1 MNNAARVI
9 TLFVFL
15 FFVFFNPCSALA
27 DSSGPG
33 DVDDFSDEIMNQ
45 RFDWVITADT
55 TSMKNFLK
63 YQGSE
68 LHPLSKVKV
77 TYRLTSRFGRQRAS
91 FDPVWY
97 EDLWY
102 HECKP
107 VGCRKAHT
115 LGVESGQQGVI
126 HFRQTKDIAENHCAV
141 ANATVR
147 LLLDTGLKSAMLSS
161 VIVPVEIFDLVKGD
175 LGQFNFFPYQIQP
188 DTGISATMHI
198 DLQSEPRGREASL
211 YYFTN

>member
-9 TLFVFL
+9 SLFVFL
-15 FFVFFNPCSALA
+15 FFVFLNPCSAL
-27 DSSGPG
+27 DDPGGPG
-33 DVDDFSDEIMNQ
+33 DVDDFSDETMNQ

-55 TSMKNFLK
+55 TTMKNFLN
-63 YQGSE
+63 YPGSG

-102 HECKP
+102 HDCKP
-107 VGCRKAHT
+107 VGCRKVHT
-115 LGVESGQQGVI
+115 LDVESGQQGVI
-126 HFRQTKDIAENHCAV
+126 HFRQSKDIAQNHCAV

-147 LLLDTGLKSAMLSS
+147 LLLDTGLKSAMLSI
-161 VIVPVEIFDLVKGD
+161 VIVPGEIFDQVKSD